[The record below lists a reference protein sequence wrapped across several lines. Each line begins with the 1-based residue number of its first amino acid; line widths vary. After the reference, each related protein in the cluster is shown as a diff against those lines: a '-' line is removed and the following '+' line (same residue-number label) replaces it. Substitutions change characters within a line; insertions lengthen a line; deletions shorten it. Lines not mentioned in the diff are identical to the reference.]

1 MEIKPTT
8 VETTAKNVVETVEVE
23 KISKSVVS
31 ATEGISNLSIPEPDT
46 TTAVTN
52 TESSESASLSS
63 RIEILDQVKKLWEE
77 YFGEGK
83 KSNLVL
89 AITIIATIPVLVAAA
104 SLLDFLNKLPI
115 LPSAFELIGF
125 GYSAWFIYRYLLF
138 AHTRKEITD
147 AISNW
152 KQKVFG

>member
-8 VETTAKNVVETVEVE
+8 VETTARNVVETVEVE

-31 ATEGISNLSIPEPDT
+31 ATEGISNLSIPEPET

-52 TESSESASLSS
+52 TGSSESPLSS
-63 RIEILDQVKKLWEE
+63 RIEILDQIKKLWEE